1 VAAGLA
7 SIAMGA
13 GRANAAT
20 GRAVVD
26 LITFIEA
33 PWGLN
38 MALFPVQRV
47 ILKAYYGV
55 PLDTNPHGFPLDTPV
70 PQTHPNYSPDL
81 VDVDGYY
88 KYRVVI
94 TDWRRQNPKVMT
106 EAQYLAKQFAE
117 GRCNI
122 GTVIPGQERREMVL
136 SVGRRSGKT
145 EMSSCIAAY
154 ETYRLLS
161 KGDPQ
166 TYYGV
171 PPSENIQLISFATDK
186 DQAGIL
192 YQKVSGYFRGCFAPE
207 TEIVTDQG
215 VKPIG
220 SLVGTNPTILTRD
233 GTWVAAPIRSFGVQ
247 PLLRLTLQ
255 RQGIEKVIYTTANHR
270 WFARDARKAHR
281 GQGFRE
287 FLTTE
292 LRPGKH
298 HLQATFGKSYKG
310 RIDPSPF
317 GVAHGFVFGDGCTTA
332 GSRNATVAHLY
343 GEKDAN
349 LLPYFSMCPKRRGD
363 VRAEQPDSGRGEC
376 SVEVAALP
384 NFFRDIPPITENKA
398 YLLGWAMGYFAAD
411 GCSSSSG
418 VEIASVDRKNVEFF
432 RDVCILLGIGTYD
445 IRAEDKVSNIT
456 GKSFRLFRLK
466 LMRGTLDESFFI
478 LPSHREAFRALGGD
492 DVRRQVLSWTVKS
505 VEPTDR
511 VEEVFCATV
520 EGHGD
525 FVLAGNIAT
534 GNCSFFAPY
543 TANNTQTYA
552 RFQTPKD
559 IERYGSYQ
567 NDPTAKATI
576 KVTFRSSV
584 AKGSRGPGNI
594 VVIFDEMAHFTDNGQ
609 SSADAV
615 YSAVVPSTATFSPK
629 DPRDRRK
636 AIGAVEAKIIAISSP
651 LGKQGV
657 FYQLFGDG
665 FRGGAVGDNRLSF
678 QAATWEV
685 NPTIPAE
692 FFESEFVKDSR
703 TFFTEFGAEFSDRTR
718 GWLDGEKDLLACV
731 NPDLKPRTRAPA
743 RMPHFAGVDI
753 ALVGDATAI
762 AIGHNDEQGRIVVDL
777 VDSIKAGEGDFA
789 SYERLDFQEVADW
802 IADHASRFHITEGI
816 FDQWAGIPMEQAL
829 QAKGLSQFESVHH
842 TPILTSQMYQNFKDM
857 MFDKRLMLYDWP
869 IPDGASHCEYIAQL
883 LELQAEYKSKYVTI
897 VQAPK
902 VAGKHDD
909 LADAL
914 VRMVW
919 KASQHVGKV
928 IAMGGYA
935 PRPGVPQNVQRVAQ
949 RAMMQARRKAFQT
962 GSSPDRQVPKKLG
975 FGRNGGGGGRGP
987 GGLGGLGNP
996 WGRR

>member
-1 VAAGLA
+1 MASGLA

-13 GRANAAT
+13 GRANATT

-26 LITFIEA
+26 IITFIEA

-55 PLDTNPHGFPLDTPV
+55 PLDTNPHGFPLDVPV
-70 PQTHPNYSPDL
+70 PTSHPHYSPDL

-94 TDWRRQNPKVMT
+94 TDWRRQNAKVMT

-122 GTVIPGQERREMVL
+122 GTVIQGQERREMVL

-192 YQKVSGYFRGCFAPE
+192 YQKVSGYFRGC
-207 TEIVTDQG
+207 
-215 VKPIG
+215 
-220 SLVGTNPTILTRD
+220 
-233 GTWVAAPIRSFGVQ
+233 
-247 PLLRLTLQ
+247 
-255 RQGIEKVIYTTANHR
+255 
-270 WFARDARKAHR
+270 
-281 GQGFRE
+281 
-287 FLTTE
+287 
-292 LRPGKH
+292 
-298 HLQATFGKSYKG
+298 
-310 RIDPSPF
+310 
-317 GVAHGFVFGDGCTTA
+317 
-332 GSRNATVAHLY
+332 
-343 GEKDAN
+343 
-349 LLPYFSMCPKRRGD
+349 
-363 VRAEQPDSGRGEC
+363 
-376 SVEVAALP
+376 
-384 NFFRDIPPITENKA
+384 
-398 YLLGWAMGYFAAD
+398 
-411 GCSSSSG
+411 
-418 VEIASVDRKNVEFF
+418 
-432 RDVCILLGIGTYD
+432 
-445 IRAEDKVSNIT
+445 
-456 GKSFRLFRLK
+456 
-466 LMRGTLDESFFI
+466 
-478 LPSHREAFRALGGD
+478 
-492 DVRRQVLSWTVKS
+492 
-505 VEPTDR
+505 
-511 VEEVFCATV
+511 
-520 EGHGD
+520 
-525 FVLAGNIAT
+525 
-534 GNCSFFAPY
+534 SFFAPY

-584 AKGSRGPGNI
+584 AKGSRGAGNI
-594 VVIFDEMAHFTDNGQ
+594 VVILDEMAHFTDNGQ

-636 AIGAVEAKIIAISSP
+636 AIGPVEAKIIAISSP

-665 FRGGAVGDNRLSF
+665 FRGGSVGDNRLSF

-692 FFESEFVKDSR
+692 FFEAEYVKDAR
-703 TFFTEFGAEFSDRTR
+703 TFFTEFGAEFTDRTR

-731 NPDLKPRTRAPA
+731 NPDLRPRNRAPA

-762 AIGHNDEQGRIVVDL
+762 AIGHNDEDGRIVVDL

-802 IADHASRFHITEGI
+802 IADHARRFHITEGI
-816 FDQWAGIPMEQAL
+816 FDQWSGIPMEQAL

-842 TPILTSQMYQNFKDM
+842 TPVLTSQMYQNFKDM

-869 IPDGASHCEYIAQL
+869 IPDGAAHCEYITQL

-909 LADAL
+909 LSDAL

-928 IAMGGYA
+928 IALAGYTS
-935 PRPGVPQNVQRVAQ
+935 RPGVTQNAQRVAQ
-949 RAMMQARRKAFQT
+949 RAMMQARKKAFQT
-962 GSSPDRQVPKKLG
+962 GSSPERQVPKKLG
-975 FGRNGGGGGRGP
+975 FGRNGGGGRGGM
-987 GGLGGLGNP
+987 GGLGGSGTP